1 MATSGD
7 ELLSRL
13 TEDPD
18 FREEFRADPEGAVS
32 KRGIELSEEERE
44 ALGRLD
50 TSGSDKELAERVSKR
65 MSSWSDRRLKRAIRP
80 L

>member
-13 TEDPD
+13 TEDPE
-18 FREEFRADPEGAVS
+18 FREEFRADPEAAAA
-32 KRGIELSEEERE
+32 KRGIELSDDERD
-44 ALGRLD
+44 ALRELD
-50 TSGSDKELAERVSKR
+50 TSGSDEELTERVSR
-65 MSSWSDRRLKRAIRP
+65 RLTWSDLRLKQRIRP

>member
-1 MATSGD
+1 MATPGD

-18 FREEFRADPEGAVS
+18 FRDEFRADPVGAATS
-32 KRGIELSEEERE
+32 RGIELSQEQRE
-44 ALGRLD
+44 ALRGIETD
-50 TSGSDKELAERVSKR
+50 GTGEELAERVSKR
-65 MSSWSDRRLKRAIRP
+65 VAAWSDARLKRAIGP